1 VLGLPLIKNTK
12 TLDPGDP
19 STPEVIQ
26 IETAMGAAIE
36 VFEGARTIEVG
47 RERFVPVKTTNDLLV
62 LRSDCYTI
70 RDDSVLERVS
80 EALPF
85 VDLDPRFYKVVADF
99 DARFPEGPP
108 SLRRARSLVV
118 HGDWT
123 FGAGVA
129 VTGDAVVEEE
139 GSPGRIETGST
150 LGEG

>member
-1 VLGLPLIKNTK
+1 
-12 TLDPGDP
+12 
-19 STPEVIQ
+19 
-26 IETAMGAAIE
+26 
-36 VFEGARTIEVG
+36 
-47 RERFVPVKTTNDLLV
+47 
-62 LRSDCYTI
+62 
-70 RDDSVLERVS
+70 VLERVS